1 MYASTPRASSTTF
14 PRVTFPKAA
23 FSGVYN
29 ILSSFGN
36 ISTLMLLS
44 YLVKTKVLALRL
56 QSSMFKKRL
65 T

>member
-14 PRVTFPKAA
+14 PRVTFPKAT
-23 FSGVYN
+23 FLRVYN
-29 ILSSFGN
+29 ILSSFCN
-36 ISTLMLLS
+36 IATLMLLS
-44 YLVKTKVLALRL
+44 YLAKTKVFTLRL